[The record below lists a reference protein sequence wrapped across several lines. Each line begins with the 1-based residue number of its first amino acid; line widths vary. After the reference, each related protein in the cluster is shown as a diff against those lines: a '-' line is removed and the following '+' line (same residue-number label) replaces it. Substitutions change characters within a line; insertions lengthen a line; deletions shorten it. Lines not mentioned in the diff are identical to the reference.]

1 MLWLIW
7 AKCFSAA
14 ASSENDHGS
23 MNFASKTASGPSTI
37 PSTVAAIQRITGC
50 RIQLWTSL
58 MTCPVVFSNQR
69 TDEGTLVRLWHEKR
83 GESDPPDYSDNLL
96 VQLGVATEPL
106 NRRNVGGQPP
116 ARTRR

>member
-1 MLWLIW
+1 MIERTDSLELATHMLWLIW

-23 MNFASKTASGPSTI
+23 MNFASKTAPEPSTI

-69 TDEGTLVRLWHEKR
+69 TDEGTLVRLCTR
-83 GESDPPDYSDNLL
+83 SGAN
-96 VQLGVATEPL
+96 
-106 NRRNVGGQPP
+106 
-116 ARTRR
+116 RTRPITRTTSSSNSGWPRSP

>member
-1 MLWLIW
+1 MPNPALDIPDDLPGRFLEP
-7 AKCFSAA
+7 ADGRGHPCAA
-14 ASSENDHGS
+14 
-23 MNFASKTASGPSTI
+23 M
-37 PSTVAAIQRITGC
+37 
-50 RIQLWTSL
+50 
-58 MTCPVVFSNQR
+58 
-69 TDEGTLVRLWHEKR
+69 HEKR